1 MSILGSAAMGTHRGP
16 VADLAAYL
24 AGEYRAG
31 VPWRLTV
38 RHTTATG
45 QELHDR
51 LVSRLEVANALRCL
65 SYRQRRVI
73 ELLYQED
80 RPVVEVAGLLGVS
93 PRTVWAD
100 RLEALALMVRV
111 IYDES
116 WWTHEEAQG
125 AD

>member
-1 MSILGSAAMGTHRGP
+1 VSVLGSAAARAHRSP
-16 VADLAAYL
+16 VDDLAAYL

-51 LVSRLEVANALRCL
+51 LVSRLEVANALRYL

-73 ELLYQED
+73 ELLYDED
-80 RPVVEVAGLLGVS
+80 RPVVEVAGRLGVS

-100 RLEALALMVRV
+100 RLEALGVMTRV
-111 IYDES
+111 IYDSS
-116 WWTHEEAQG
+116 WWTQED
-125 AD
+125 ADAD